1 MAELTYKEDTVVEP
15 GLTYKNDVAVISG
28 LNFNPTVTAPIDIR
42 LVVNKLS
49 DLINNGTWSDTHIY
63 AGMIVSVV
71 EEKNESV
78 WYIPNTTVKSNIDYY
93 FDNKLEKNPYEDP
106 TDFSLSQIL
115 SKLRDLGWKKVSDNN
130 AVSMVYLQIYNGE
143 TSGYETDNI
152 AGLRICREAGDVT
165 IEVEDIVQDSG
176 KYNASNS
183 LLLPVFENNQQT
195 DGEYAYVV
203 ATRKNGKI
211 TLKVIETSE

>member
-1 MAELTYKEDTVVEP
+1 MEEVVS
-15 GLTYKNDVAVISG
+15 GLTYKNSVAVTSG

-42 LVVNKLS
+42 LVVDKLS
-49 DLINNGTWSDTHIY
+49 DLINSGTWSGTHTY
-63 AGMIVSVV
+63 AGMVVSVI

-78 WYIPNTTVKSNIDYY
+78 WYIPNTSVKSKIDDY
-93 FDNKLEKNPYEDP
+93 FANKLASEPENNPYKDP
-106 TDFSLSQIL
+106 TNFSLPQIL
-115 SKLRDLGWKKVSDNN
+115 NKLQDLGWKKVSDNN

-143 TSGYETDNI
+143 TSGYETNNI
-152 AGLRICREAGDVT
+152 AGLRICRDAGDVT

-183 LLLPVFENNQQT
+183 LLLPIFENNQQI

-203 ATRKNGKI
+203 ATRENGRI
-211 TLKVIETSE
+211 TLEVIETSE

>member
-1 MAELTYKEDTVVEP
+1 MEEVVS
-15 GLTYKNDVAVISG
+15 GLTYKNSVAVTSG

-49 DLINNGTWSDTHIY
+49 DLINKDTWSGTHTY
-63 AGMIVSVV
+63 AGMVVSVI

-78 WYIPNTTVKSNIDYY
+78 WYIPNTSVKAKIDDY
-93 FDNKLEKNPYEDP
+93 FANKLADKNNPYEDP
-106 TDFSLSQIL
+106 TNFSLPQIL
-115 SKLRDLGWKKVSDNN
+115 NKLQDLGWKKVSDNN

-143 TSGYETDNI
+143 TLGYETNNI

-165 IEVEDIVQDSG
+165 IEVEDIAQDSE

-183 LLLPVFENNQQT
+183 LLLPIFENNQQI
-195 DGEYAYVV
+195 DGEYAYVE
-203 ATRKNGKI
+203 ATLKNGRI
-211 TLKVIETSE
+211 TLKVIETSN

>member
-1 MAELTYKEDTVVEP
+1 M
-15 GLTYKNDVAVISG
+15 GLTYNKDVAIKSG

-49 DLINNGTWSDTHIY
+49 DLINKDTWSGTHTY
-63 AGMIVSVV
+63 AGMVVSVI

-78 WYIPNTTVKSNIDYY
+78 WYIPNTSVKAKIDTY
-93 FDNKLEKNPYEDP
+93 FASTDYSDP
-106 TDFSLSQIL
+106 TSFSLSQIL

-165 IEVEDIVQDSG
+165 IEVEDIAQDSE

-183 LLLPVFENNQQT
+183 LLLPIFENNQQI

-211 TLKVIETSE
+211 TLKVIETSN